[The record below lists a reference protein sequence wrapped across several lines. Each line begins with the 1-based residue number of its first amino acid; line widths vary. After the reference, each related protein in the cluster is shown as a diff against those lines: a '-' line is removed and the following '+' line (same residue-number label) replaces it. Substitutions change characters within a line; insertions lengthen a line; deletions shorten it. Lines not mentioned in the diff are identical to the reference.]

1 MSVDQAQQPL
11 SVLIRSR
18 LLQMLASLEQ
28 VGGTPIDTRSLH
40 AFAFF
45 ANVLSPLWD
54 LHPLEGSVLKDNGA
68 PYFPTLQRELDHLVG
83 EGFVVVEQLVRSD
96 SESLT
101 ATFRLNHSRAR
112 PVLRIIGSLPDEA
125 RAHEFLTELADAF
138 VEIRPDRRDD
148 AAVADAAYSDP
159 AVAEGRIVD
168 FAEWVSP
175 TRGNPAWNTAQQFQR
190 YVPSGVTLNR
200 AEKLVMYMRLM
211 KRRAHG

>member
-1 MSVDQAQQPL
+1 
-11 SVLIRSR
+11 
-18 LLQMLASLEQ
+18 MLAALER

-54 LHPLEGSVLKDNGA
+54 LHPLEGSVLKDSGA
-68 PYFPTLQRELDHLVG
+68 PYFPTLQRELDSLVG
-83 EGFVVVEQLVRSD
+83 GGFVTVVTLARGDAEGL
-96 SESLT
+96 L
-101 ATFRLNHSRAR
+101 ATFRLDHGRAT
-112 PVLRIIGSLPDEA
+112 PILEALGTLPDEA
-125 RAHEFLTELADAF
+125 RTDDFLTELADAF

-175 TRGNPAWNTAQQFQR
+175 TRGNATWNTAQQFQR
-190 YVPSGVTLNR
+190 YVPIGVTLNR